1 MKIDKNKSA
10 SISNH
15 DNEMPNME
23 KLYDQLSFQKFEN
36 ESNSS
41 LKYSEIDKISSLNKS
56 TQSFVYSNN
65 TNNSYAN
72 TSKSG
77 TRIMNKPN
85 VHIVEKIKEVP
96 TYIVKNQTRII
107 DVPELRFV
115 NKIEHDTAHV
125 IEKLKYVPKDVTKYN
140 IIKKPV
146 IKNIVKEKKMD
157 VLHVQEKISFR
168 DQEVIEEVYN
178 YVDKDG
184 NKIKDHN
191 DIMTMDYNLSNENE
205 SNRKIDYPVYP
216 SLNCCNNT
224 SAYIENSNNICSML
238 CDNKDENT
246 NIIEKSK
253 RENLPYDVNI
263 NMLPPLLEP
272 FGPQIKTEDNK
283 IFENVFVPKVEKI
296 VEVQK
301 KIDIPINLPVPYI
314 VPKPK
319 IIDVDIPV
327 FKFNDKYVPVPVRQK
342 IIPKV
347 TWSDKVYKIDC
358 IIEKPYLVYHD
369 IIKFVPTDTKINI
382 REYPKGINKI
392 NPEEL
397 YEADNLALWMRV
409 NADLKE
415 EKDKLKKNTQ
425 SDSMLDHIC
434 ECSDCETCE
443 HISNSE
449 LNISHD
455 LSNIKYSPNNFYD
468 TIPLHQDHPLEM
480 VHLQNK
486 WMKKDTTK
494 IPELYN
500 EQFMNAHRNAF
511 FNLTSKIPREA
522 KVEMKTISQL
532 KTNT

>member
-1 MKIDKNKSA
+1 MKSDKSKSTN
-10 SISNH
+10 ISKQ

-36 ESNSS
+36 ESSSS
-41 LKYSEIDKISSLNKS
+41 LKYSDIEKMSGLNKS
-56 TQSFVYSNN
+56 IQSSIYSNN
-65 TNNSYAN
+65 TSNSYAN
-72 TSKSG
+72 TPKSG
-77 TRIMNKPN
+77 TRIMNKSN
-85 VHIVEKIKEVP
+85 VQIVEKIKEVP
-96 TYIVKNQTRII
+96 TYIVKNQTRVIN
-107 DVPELRFV
+107 VPEVKFV
-115 NKIEHDTAHV
+115 NKIEYDTVQV
-125 IEKLKYVPKDVTKYN
+125 IEKLKYVPKEVTKYN

-146 IKNIVKEKKMD
+146 IKNIVEEKKVD

-168 DQEVIEEVYN
+168 DQEVVEEVYN
-178 YVDKDG
+178 YVDEDG
-184 NKIKDHN
+184 NQIKDSQ
-191 DIMTMDYNLSNENE
+191 DIMAMDYILSNENE
-205 SNRKIDYPVYP
+205 SNRKIEYPVCP

-224 SAYIENSNNICSML
+224 SAYVENSNNICNMVRN
-238 CDNKDENT
+238 NKNENA
-246 NIIEKSK
+246 NIIGISRGET
-253 RENLPYDVNI
+253 LPYDVNI

-283 IFENVFVPKVEKI
+283 VFENVFVPKVEKV

-342 IIPKV
+342 IIPKI
-347 TWSDKVYKIDC
+347 TWSDKVYKVDC
-358 IIEKPYLVYHD
+358 VIEKPYLVYHD
-369 IIKFVPTDTKINI
+369 IIKFVPTDTKINV

-425 SDSMLDHIC
+425 TGSTLDHIC

-449 LNISHD
+449 LNSSHD
-455 LSNIKYSPNNFYD
+455 LFNTKSSPNHFSD

-486 WMKKDTTK
+486 WMKQDATK

-522 KVEMKTISQL
+522 KVEMKTIAQL